1 MKGEELEQNERL
13 REEIKQLQSVGL
25 TELSVPELEE
35 LIEK

>member
-1 MKGEELEQNERL
+1 VQGEELEHNERL
-13 REEIKQLQSVGL
+13 REEIKQLQSAGL